1 LATVDL
7 NRLAARFVHY
17 IGECSRT
24 RLVRPICCLGILGSF
39 MSELALLT
47 WVVTALGGLFL
58 LAIWLIEYDPD
69 FQRAAATRLP
79 VPVISGHAMLAIGGL
94 ATWVTYLITGDDQFA
109 WATLA
114 ILAAVVSLG
123 LSMATRWVGV
133 YRSTAKPAR
142 ARVVAA
148 AATGPGG
155 AAIAGQLPGGNE
167 QARDFLV
174 PPERH
179 FPLAVVIG
187 HGIFAFTTVV
197 LVLLT
202 TLNIGGT

>member
-1 LATVDL
+1 
-7 NRLAARFVHY
+7 
-17 IGECSRT
+17 
-24 RLVRPICCLGILGSF
+24 
-39 MSELALLT
+39 MSEVALLT

-79 VPVISGHAMLAIGGL
+79 VPVISSHAMLAIFGL
-94 ATWVTYLITGDDQFA
+94 ALWVSYLITGQDQLA

-114 ILAAVVSLG
+114 ILAAVFSLG
-123 LSMATRWVGV
+123 MTMATRWVVV
-133 YRSTAKPAR
+133 YRSSASPR
-142 ARVVAA
+142 GRE
-148 AATGPGG
+148 
-155 AAIAGQLPGGNE
+155 I
-167 QARDFLV
+167 LV

-179 FPLAVVIG
+179 FPVAVVIG

-202 TLNIGGT
+202 TLGVGGS

>member
-1 LATVDL
+1 
-7 NRLAARFVHY
+7 
-17 IGECSRT
+17 
-24 RLVRPICCLGILGSF
+24 

-79 VPVISGHAMLAIGGL
+79 VPVISGHAMLAIFGL
-94 ATWVTYLITGDDQFA
+94 ALWVSYLITGQDQLA

-123 LSMATRWVGV
+123 MTMAARWVVV
-133 YRSTAKPAR
+133 YRSTAKPR
-142 ARVVAA
+142 ARES
-148 AATGPGG
+148 
-155 AAIAGQLPGGNE
+155 I
-167 QARDFLV
+167 V

-179 FPLAVVIG
+179 FPVAVVIG
-187 HGIFAFTTVV
+187 HGVFAFTTLV

-202 TLNIGGT
+202 TLGVGGS